1 MYCTN
6 KNASKEDLKSLDK
19 RLTKE
24 IHENREL
31 IREHSNEIIE
41 LQTQYKSLEGLPN
54 AILNLDKTMTAISNK
69 FGEID
74 YKMDDIK
81 QDVLDLKTEN
91 VKQNKNISTIKDSA
105 SINWIDFVTDNFWK
119 IIVACAGMLVAVETL
134 IK

>member
-19 RLTKE
+19 RLTNE